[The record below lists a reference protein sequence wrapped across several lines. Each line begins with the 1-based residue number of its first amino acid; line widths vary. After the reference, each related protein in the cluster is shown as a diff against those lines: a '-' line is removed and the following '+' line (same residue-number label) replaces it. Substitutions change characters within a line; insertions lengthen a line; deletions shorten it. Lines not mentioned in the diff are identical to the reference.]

1 MGRAIHWRT
10 PRAIAALAMA
20 SATMANADDLR
31 ALTDQQVSDYAAT
44 RLDLKRLPH
53 YHEVI
58 GTLRGVPVEADLF
71 CSDVCPDYTVR
82 VVHLAPAPGQT
93 CEAAGGVE
101 TAVRVPY
108 GIGSME
114 RDFCLPKVLAE
125 KR

>member
-1 MGRAIHWRT
+1 MGRAIPWRSLG
-10 PRAIAALAMA
+10 AVAALAMA
-20 SATMANADDLR
+20 CATMATAGNLR
-31 ALTDQQVSDYAAT
+31 ALTDQEVADYAAT
-44 RLDLKRLPH
+44 RLDLKHLPH

-58 GTLRGVPVEADLF
+58 GALGGVPVEADLF

-82 VVHLAPAPGQT
+82 VVHLAPAAGQT

-125 KR
+125 KH